1 MNTHAF
7 VLLAHLLAA
16 TVWTGGHLVLALGVL
31 PGALR
36 ARDATPVQDFEARYE
51 RIGIPALLV
60 QVVTGLW
67 MAARAV
73 PFARWLD
80 HATPGAAWV
89 TMKLALL
96 ALTAGL
102 AVHARLRIVP
112 TLRAETLPALAWH
125 IAAITTTAVLFVVAG
140 VGLRTGGFLV

>member
-7 VLLAHLLAA
+7 LLLAHLLGAS
-16 TVWTGGHLVLALGVL
+16 VWTGGHLVLALGVL

-36 ARDATPVQDFEARYE
+36 ARDARPVQDFEARYE

-60 QVVTGLW
+60 QVGTGLW

-73 PFARWLD
+73 PVARWLD

-89 TMKLALL
+89 TLKLVLL
-96 ALTAGL
+96 AITAGL
-102 AVHARLRIVP
+102 AVHARLI
-112 TLRAETLPALAWH
+112 
-125 IAAITTTAVLFVVAG
+125 G
-140 VGLRTGGFLV
+140 VDS